1 MKILILGHKGMLGA
15 DLRTR
20 LSAGH
25 EVVGKD
31 IDEIDITNS
40 AACLDA
46 VEEVKPD
53 IVINA
58 AAFTDVDGC
67 ESNRDRCFAVNAL
80 AVENIALAC
89 KPQNIPIVHF
99 STDYIF
105 DGSKGSPYVE
115 DDSPRPLNV
124 YGESKRKGEELLLAS
139 SDNVLLIRSQ
149 WLYGAHGKNFVR
161 TILEKGRS
169 LDVVEVVDDQIGSPT
184 YTADLAQAVQR
195 LIESGQRGV
204 FHVTNR
210 GSCSWFE
217 FAKKIFEFAG
227 MNGVQVRPIKSSQ
240 LTRPAKRPAYSVFSC
255 RKFFE
260 TTGKTMRFWQVA
272 LSDYLGGTGY

>member
-31 IDEIDITNS
+31 IDEIDVTDA
-40 AACLDA
+40 AACR
-46 VEEVKPD
+46 ETIGEVGPD
-53 IVINA
+53 IVINT

-67 ESNRDRCFAVNAL
+67 ESSRDRCFAVNAL
-80 AVENIALAC
+80 AVEHIVSAC
-89 KPQNIPIVHF
+89 RPRNIPIVHF
-99 STDYIF
+99 STDYVF

-115 DDSPRPLNV
+115 EDVPGPLNV
-124 YGESKRKGEELLLAS
+124 YGQSKLEGEKLLQSS
-139 SDNVLLIRSQ
+139 SDNYLLIRSQ

-195 LIESGQRGV
+195 LVETGQRGV

-217 FAKKIFEFAG
+217 FTKKIFEFAG
-227 MNGVQVRPIKSSQ
+227 MSSVQVHPIKSSQ
-240 LTRPAKRPAYSVFSC
+240 LSRPARRPVYSVFSC
-255 RKFFE
+255 RKFFAA
-260 TTGKTMRFWQVA
+260 TGKTLRFWQVA
-272 LSDYLGGTGY
+272 LSDYLSGTGY

>member
-20 LSAGH
+20 LAAGH

-31 IDEIDITNS
+31 IDEIDITDAS
-40 AACLDA
+40 ACLDA
-46 VEEVKPD
+46 IGETQPD

-67 ESNRDRCFAVNAL
+67 ESNRDGCFAVNAL
-80 AVENIALAC
+80 AVENIASAC
-89 KPQNIPIVHF
+89 RPQNIPIVHF

-105 DGSKGSPYVE
+105 DGGKGSPYVE
-115 DDSPRPLNV
+115 EDPPRPLNV
-124 YGESKRKGEELLLAS
+124 YGQSKLKGEELLLAS

-161 TILEKGRS
+161 AILEKGRS

-195 LIESGQRGV
+195 LIETGQRGI

-227 MNGVQVRPIKSSQ
+227 MNGVQVRPIKSLQ
-240 LTRPAKRPAYSVFSC
+240 LVRPAKRPAYSVFSC
-255 RKFFE
+255 RKFIE
-260 TTGKTMRFWQVA
+260 ATGKAMRFWQVA
-272 LSDYLGGTGY
+272 LNDYLSGTGY